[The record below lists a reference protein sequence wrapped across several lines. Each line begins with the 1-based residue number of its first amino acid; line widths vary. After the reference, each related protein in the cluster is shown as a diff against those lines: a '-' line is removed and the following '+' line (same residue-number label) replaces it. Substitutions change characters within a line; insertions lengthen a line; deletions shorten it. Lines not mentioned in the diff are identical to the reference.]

1 VTGASSGIGEATART
16 LAARGAKVALV
27 ARRADRLAKLASE
40 IAGRGHTALA
50 IEADITDQEQAIG
63 VVERTVGDFGRLDVL
78 VNNAGVM
85 LLGPM
90 AGAPTEEWDR
100 MVDIN
105 VKGLLYTSHAAI
117 PHLLEAAKDS
127 PREVTDIVNISSV
140 AGRVA
145 SAGAGVYNLTKFG
158 VGAVSESMRQELS
171 RQGVRIT
178 IVEPGAVSTE
188 LVDHLRPEIRPHVA
202 SRFDDIKTLEAHD
215 IANAIEYAVTRPAH
229 VSVNEILIRP
239 THQR

>member
-1 VTGASSGIGEATART
+1 
-16 LAARGAKVALV
+16 
-27 ARRADRLAKLASE
+27 
-40 IAGRGHTALA
+40 
-50 IEADITDQEQAIG
+50 
-63 VVERTVGDFGRLDVL
+63 
-78 VNNAGVM
+78 
-85 LLGPM
+85 M

-105 VKGLLYTSHAAI
+105 VKGLLYASHAAI
-117 PHLLEAAKDS
+117 PHLLKAAKDS

-215 IANAIEYAVTRPAH
+215 IAEAIEYAVTRPAH
-229 VSVNEILIRP
+229 VSINEILIRP
-239 THQR
+239 THQK